1 MDSKYNHIIDSIS
14 WRIALNLAGFSL
26 WLVTAYVLLHL
37 AA

>member
-1 MDSKYNHIIDSIS
+1 MDAKYNYIIDSMT

-26 WLVTAYVLLHL
+26 WLAASYALLRL

>member
-26 WLVTAYVLLHL
+26 WLATAYVLMHL